1 MIIDTKIALEKKLK
15 EISEILDREVE
26 NNKQIG
32 VLSGITGI
40 ALFNFYYSKYLDIDD
55 HADKGVELLN
65 ESVNRIN
72 EGYQFPTFCTG
83 IAGAAWVFD
92 HLAEEDFMEAENDE
106 LLSELDEFLYAVM
119 ENDMKTGNYDFLHAA
134 VGYGYYFI
142 KRLRNTQSDELKK
155 RYETFL
161 SNFLDMLKDSATE
174 DPNGLK
180 WESTLDIETG
190 LRGYNLSL
198 SHGLSSIIIFLAK
211 LMQFDALKE
220 KTTPLLDG
228 ALSYLLSNEYKSE
241 TRPVHFPS
249 WVMLDEE
256 EAKEGSSRLAWCYGD
271 IGPGLALLHT
281 SEALNRE
288 DLKEKALNILRFS
301 AKRTQPD
308 DTGVRDAGVCH
319 GSYGNAQIFNRLY
332 KKTGE
337 EIFKNA
343 ASFWIDHGLETA
355 IHEDGFAGY
364 KQWRGKDEEWLPENN
379 LLEGIAGIGLAIIDY
394 LADFDTKWDECL
406 MIS

>member
-1 MIIDTKIALEKKLK
+1 METKIALEEKLK
-15 EISEILDREVE
+15 EISKILDIEAA

-40 ALFNFYYSKYLDIDD
+40 ALFNFYYSKYLDVDTY
-55 HADKGVELLN
+55 ADKGVELLN

-72 EGYQFPTFCTG
+72 EGYQFPTYCTG

-92 HLAEEDFMEAENDE
+92 HLAEEDFMEAENDD

-119 ENDMKTGNYDFLHAA
+119 DNDMKTGNYDFLHAA

-142 KRLRNTQSDELKK
+142 KRLRNTKSDELKK
-155 RYETFL
+155 RYETYLL
-161 SNFLDMLKDSATE
+161 SFLDMLKESATE
-174 DPNGLK
+174 DPKGLK

-211 LMQFDALKE
+211 LMHFDALKE
-220 KTTPLLDG
+220 KTAPLLD
-228 ALSYLLSNEYKSE
+228 ASLSFLLSKEHKDENRAVY
-241 TRPVHFPS
+241 FPS
-249 WVMLDEE
+249 WVMLEE
-256 EAKEGSSRLAWCYGD
+256 PPEKEGGSRLAWCYGD
-271 IGPGLALLHT
+271 IGPGLALLHS
-281 SEALNRE
+281 SEALNKN
-288 DLKEKALNILRFS
+288 DLKEKALEILRYS
-301 AKRTQPD
+301 AKRTQPE
-308 DTGVRDAGVCH
+308 DTAVRDAGVCH

-337 EIFKNA
+337 DIFKKA
-343 ASFWIDHGLETA
+343 ATFWIDHGLESA
-355 IHEDGFAGY
+355 IHKDGFAGY

-394 LADFDTKWDECL
+394 LADFDTSWDECL